1 MECIKISLN
10 FDNNFQ
16 IRASAFIALIF
27 YYLTVIIM
35 SVNGLAKLIQPQI
48 NGVLP
53 DILGNLKVFF
63 LNNFSY
69 LFFYQKAWIIILGVP
84 LVALTP
90 DVILNVLK
98 RIIRPNP
105 ADQVLK
111 LQLEGVPIRRKN
123 LPKL

>member
-1 MECIKISLN
+1 
-10 FDNNFQ
+10 
-16 IRASAFIALIF
+16 
-27 YYLTVIIM
+27 M